1 MTQIIPNLSII
12 VAADSK
18 NGIGIKN
25 TLPWHLS
32 DDLKRFRAITTGH
45 TIIMGRNTWFS
56 LPKRPLPD
64 RRSVV
69 LTPDP
74 LGEEGATE
82 TSTLSEV
89 LEICKNDS
97 ENFIIGGES
106 MYSQF
111 LQYASKIYLTR
122 VVGNFDTDTFFPE
135 LSSDDWSLD
144 EESEVMTDSKSGIQY
159 RYLTLSRK
167 G

>member
-18 NGIGIKN
+18 NGIGIQN

-74 LGEEGATE
+74 LGEKGATE
-82 TSTLSEV
+82 IGA
-89 LEICKNDS
+89 LEDVFDICKNDS

-106 MYSQF
+106 MYRQF
-111 LQYASKIYLTR
+111 LPFVSKIYLTR
-122 VVGNFDTDTFFPE
+122 VSGNFDTDTFFPE
-135 LSSDDWSLD
+135 LSSQEWQLI
-144 EESEVMTDSKSGIQY
+144 EESDLLTDSKSDIEY
-159 RYLTLSRK
+159 KYLILSRI

>member
-1 MTQIIPNLSII
+1 MKAIIPNLSII

-18 NGIGIKN
+18 NGIGIQN

-74 LGEEGATE
+74 LGEKGATE
-82 TSTLSEV
+82 IGA
-89 LEICKNDS
+89 LEDVFDICKNDS

-106 MYSQF
+106 MYRQF
-111 LQYASKIYLTR
+111 LPFVSKIYLTR
-122 VVGNFDTDTFFPE
+122 VSGNFDTDTFFPE
-135 LSSDDWSLD
+135 LSSQEWQLI
-144 EESEVMTDSKSGIQY
+144 EESDLLTDSKSDIEY
-159 RYLTLSRK
+159 KYLILSRI

>member
-56 LPKRPLPD
+56 LPRRPLPD

-82 TSTLSEV
+82 IRSLDDV
-89 LEICKNDS
+89 FEICKADT

-106 MYSQF
+106 MYRQF
-111 LQYASKIYLTR
+111 LPYVSKIYLTR
-122 VVGNFDTDTFFPE
+122 VAGNFETDTFFPE
-135 LSSDDWSLD
+135 LSSDEWQLA
-144 EESEVMTDSKSGIQY
+144 EESETTADSKSGIEY
-159 RYLTLSRK
+159 RYLILTRR

>member
-18 NGIGIKN
+18 NGIGIQN

-82 TSTLSEV
+82 IGA
-89 LEICKNDS
+89 LEDVFDICKNDS

-106 MYSQF
+106 MYRQF
-111 LQYASKIYLTR
+111 LPFVSKIYLTR
-122 VVGNFDTDTFFPE
+122 VSGNFDTDTFFPE
-135 LSSDDWSLD
+135 LSSQEWQLI
-144 EESEVMTDSKSGIQY
+144 EESDLLTDSKSDIEY
-159 RYLTLSRK
+159 KYLILSRI

>member
-1 MTQIIPNLSII
+1 MTQIISNLSII

-82 TSTLSEV
+82 IGTLEEV
-89 LEICKNDS
+89 FEICKTDT

-106 MYSQF
+106 MYRQF
-111 LQYASKIYLTR
+111 LPFVSKIYLTR
-122 VVGNFDTDTFFPE
+122 VAGNFNTDTFFPE
-135 LSSDDWSLD
+135 LSIDDWQLA
-144 EESEVMTDSKSGIQY
+144 EESEPTTDSKSGIEY
-159 RYLTLSRK
+159 RYLILTRK